1 MAWSK
6 SFEGI
11 GMRDFKYMKNNGITF
26 PYIIINIKYMRG
38 VREIGGGKGWVL

>member
-11 GMRDFKYMKNNGITF
+11 CMRDFKNMKNNGITF

-38 VREIGGGKGWVL
+38 LGEISGGEGRVL